1 MGVSAF
7 LSWPSLGT
15 RRPVCQ
21 LFSIDG
27 HLRQKAAALEHST
40 GRVRGAP
47 AGWRTLSMP
56 RWRQPVLRVAP
67 AMRVSMARSPPKR
80 PPSPMD
86 LLYMAPDLTE
96 EEGSLLIVQAVD
108 AQERLTASA
117 GELSATRRDFETVDA
132 WVAKQIDEG
141 SFVGPVATA
150 GALRLQQR
158 VSILDEAQDAYDN
171 DKKKLEGIIK
181 RQQLQAS
188 IKTAVRKLS
197 GNSFLGSLLAF
208 TVDGRLRAYIE
219 STPGFE
225 SGLLRRYLGPNIT
238 ASAVNELHETRTN
251 LRAVAYISGFP
262 GRGKTL

>member
-1 MGVSAF
+1 M
-7 LSWPSLGT
+7 
-15 RRPVCQ
+15 
-21 LFSIDG
+21 
-27 HLRQKAAALEHST
+27 
-40 GRVRGAP
+40 
-47 AGWRTLSMP
+47 
-56 RWRQPVLRVAP
+56 LRVAP